1 MLEYDR
7 IDVSEGND
15 PNKTDGMR
23 QYIICHYSYF
33 LGVSYRF
40 QSKVCNDRQDLIKKA
55 ISFNDAGIVSVIG
68 NN

>member
-7 IDVSEGND
+7 IDVSEETD
-15 PNKTDGMR
+15 PSKTNGMR

-40 QSKVCNDRQDLIKKA
+40 QSKVCNDCQDLIQKA
-55 ISFNDAGIVSVIG
+55 ISFNDAAIISIKG

>member
-7 IDVSEGND
+7 IDVSEGTD
-15 PNKTDGMR
+15 PNKTNGMR

-33 LGVSYRF
+33 RGVSYRF

>member
-7 IDVSEGND
+7 IDVSEGTD
-15 PNKTDGMR
+15 PNKTNGMR

-33 LGVSYRF
+33 LRVSYRF